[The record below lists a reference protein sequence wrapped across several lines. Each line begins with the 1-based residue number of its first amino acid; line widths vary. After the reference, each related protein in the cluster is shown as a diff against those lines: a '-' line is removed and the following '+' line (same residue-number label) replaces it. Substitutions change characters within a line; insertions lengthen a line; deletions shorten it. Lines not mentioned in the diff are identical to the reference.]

1 MRPGT
6 APRVTAKEET
16 MATLTLNQS
25 DPCSGPSP
33 AQSPRHGSV
42 YEVVTEQVIK
52 QLESGVA
59 PWRKPWRTESP
70 VNLISQKPYR
80 GLNVFLLASQ
90 GYESRFWLTFNQ
102 AKKLGG
108 YVKKGEHATTVVFW
122 HIGQEKLTRQADG
135 TDRKSK
141 PFLLRY
147 YSVFNLGQTEGI
159 AEKLG
164 LTNSTPRVPS
174 LEQCEQIVSA
184 MPNRPA
190 FEQSARAW
198 YRPSTDTVGMPA
210 RGLFNSSEEYY
221 STLFHELT
229 HSTGH
234 ASRVGREGIEQL
246 NTFGS
251 ESYSKE
257 ELVAEMGAAMLCG
270 VTGIAPATLQNS
282 AAYLKTWI
290 ERLKSDSRLL
300 VSAASAAQKA
310 SDYILGKAP
319 AKESE
324 VEVSN

>member
-1 MRPGT
+1 VATAIVSQSVRSSVPYPIQPEAGGPRPH
-6 APRVTAKEET
+6 A
-16 MATLTLNQS
+16 
-25 DPCSGPSP
+25 
-33 AQSPRHGSV
+33 SV
-42 YEVVTEQVIK
+42 YEIVTEQVIK

-59 PWRKPWRTESP
+59 PWRKPWRTEMP
-70 VNLISQKPYR
+70 CNLVSGKAYR
-80 GLNVFLLASQ
+80 GMNVFLLGSQ
-90 GYESRFWLTFNQ
+90 GYASRYWLTFNQ
-102 AKKLGG
+102 ANKLGG
-108 YVKKGEHATTVVFW
+108 HVKRGEQSSVVTFW
-122 HIGQEKLTRQADG
+122 HIGEEKVRTDGSKTR
-135 TDRKSK
+135 

-147 YSVFNLGQTEGI
+147 YRVFNVCQTEGI

-164 LTNSTPRVPS
+164 LGESARPVAS
-174 LEQCEQIVSA
+174 IEQCEAIVA
-184 MPNRPA
+184 GMPNAPRM
-190 FEQSARAW
+190 EQSIGAW
-198 YRPSTDTVGMPA
+198 YRPSTDSVGMPA
-210 RGLFNSSEEYY
+210 RALFTSAEEYY
-221 STLFHELT
+221 STFFHELT

-310 SDYILGKAP
+310 ADYIRGESAKDSP
-319 AKESE
+319 ASGGQ
-324 VEVSN
+324 SDDN